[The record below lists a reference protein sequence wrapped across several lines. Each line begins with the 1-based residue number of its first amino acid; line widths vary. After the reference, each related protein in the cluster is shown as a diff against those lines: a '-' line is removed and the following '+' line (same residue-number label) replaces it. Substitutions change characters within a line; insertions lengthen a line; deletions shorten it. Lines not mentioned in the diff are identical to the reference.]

1 METSEFVD
9 RMEEEM
15 RRIALL
21 LGTVGIIAMGLAGA
35 PSPAQAQG
43 WRGYPS
49 GHEQVGANTNG
60 ANGRGA
66 NTNGASIIR
75 AITAPMRPIA
85 RAITTPRR
93 LSSMRRLSLPRHRLI
108 L

>member
-21 LGTVGIIAMGLAGA
+21 LGTVGIIAMGLAGV

-49 GHEQVGANTNG
+49 GHEQVWREHQWREWAWRQHEWREHHYWHPYGYG
-60 ANGRGA
+60 Y
-66 NTNGASIIR
+66 
-75 AITAPMRPIA
+75 
-85 RAITTPRR
+85 
-93 LSSMRRLSLPRHRLI
+93 
-108 L
+108 